1 VLWLLNRN
9 KYPAIK
15 NMIDG
20 NKIHPQNIESFN
32 KDLDSVL
39 SEIEEGHYLFII
51 ADRKKAFLY
60 LFNRGEVEIQKSIM
74 DPGIRKATKIDSGEL
89 HGRNTKLSNHIDNQ
103 LHQHLQLILQDAE
116 NLMKNKHINGIFLGG
131 HQPLFH
137 SIVTI
142 LPRVL
147 KEKLRKEFI
156 TELNIPEDELI
167 KHCQNILTEY
177 AK

>member
-1 VLWLLNRN
+1 
-9 KYPAIK
+9 
-15 NMIDG
+15 MIDG

-32 KDLDSVL
+32 RNLNSVL
-39 SEIEEGHYLFII
+39 SEIEEGQYLFII
-51 ADRKKAFLY
+51 ADKKKAFLF
-60 LFNRGEVEIQKSIM
+60 LFNRGEVEIQKNIM

-103 LHQHLQLILQDAE
+103 LHRHLQLILQGAE
-116 NLMKNKHINGIFLGG
+116 NLIKNKNINGLFLGG

-137 SIVTI
+137 SMKKE
-142 LPRVL
+142 LPVVL
-147 KEKLRKEFI
+147 KEKLRGEFI

-167 KHCQNILTEY
+167 KHCKYILTEY